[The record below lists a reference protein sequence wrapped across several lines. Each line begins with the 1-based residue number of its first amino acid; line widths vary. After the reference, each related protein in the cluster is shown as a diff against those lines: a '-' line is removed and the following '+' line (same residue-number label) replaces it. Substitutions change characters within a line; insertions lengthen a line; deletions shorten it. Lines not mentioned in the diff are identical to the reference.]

1 MNFQASS
8 ISRWQCSWTRGSSNC
23 MGWGMANS
31 GLSISQ
37 SWRMEVATEPSQAS
51 LEVMTAL

>member
-1 MNFQASS
+1 MNFHASS
-8 ISRWQCSWTRGSSNC
+8 ISFMQCLWTSGSSNC
-23 MGWGMANS
+23 MGWGMANR